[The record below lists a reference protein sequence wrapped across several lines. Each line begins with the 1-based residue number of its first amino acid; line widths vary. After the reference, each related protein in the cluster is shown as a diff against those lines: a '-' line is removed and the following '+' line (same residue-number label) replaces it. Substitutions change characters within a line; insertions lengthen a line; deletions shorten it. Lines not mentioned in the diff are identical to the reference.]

1 MAIDITRRAMIAG
14 LSALAG
20 LSLAG
25 CAWISRENIGIG
37 DLRGRVLVEWAGP
50 DQFVYRRSPG
60 PPLSFRPSFMTTPIV
75 PDDMYTTGGSI
86 PRPLWAI
93 NGLSPWGLGPAY
105 IIHDWIFEV
114 HRCRRPAAA
123 EIQNITFEQSALILA
138 EVARALVDAGL
149 VDGRFVDEIVWAVGS
164 PIARSLWDRSP
175 TAAECAVP
183 RTLRSAVPGTLRRA
197 APGRIVA
204 DFIIPGPRRR

>member
-1 MAIDITRRAMIAG
+1 MPRTNTPRY
-14 LSALAG
+14 ALTNVA
-20 LSLAG
+20 SLWSNA
-25 CAWISRENIGIG
+25 S
-37 DLRGRVLVEWAGP
+37 
-50 DQFVYRRSPG
+50 
-60 PPLSFRPSFMTTPIV
+60 
-75 PDDMYTTGGSI
+75 
-86 PRPLWAI
+86 PRPPQLGRLNPCIRLTKTEGGAA

-114 HRCRRPAAA
+114 HRCRRPAPA

-183 RTLRSAVPGTLRRA
+183 RPLRSAVPGTLRRA
-197 APGRIVA
+197 VPGRIIA